1 MNSTGKVM
9 VAKTEVNSNSA
20 DTLKLVAAGFLV
32 LVGLVGF
39 YYFGEQSL
47 LLRVIALLI
56 IAGLAISIVYQTEL
70 GKRTVDF
77 FRDARTEVRKV
88 VWPSRTETTQ
98 TTATVFVIVLI
109 VGIFLWLLDM
119 FLAFLFRLIT
129 GIS

>member
-1 MNSTGKVM
+1 M

-20 DTLKLVAAGFLV
+20 DTLKLIAAGVLV

-56 IAGLAISIVYQTEL
+56 IAGLAVSIVYQTDL
-70 GKRTVDF
+70 GKRTVEF